1 MAVICINNIY
11 TNLMIKV
18 WLLLF
23 LTSVPNL
30 PSVKYNAWLY
40 KTEVECREAQVEYS
54 NLYESQSD
62 FYKSTLITDAF
73 CIEFESFPIEKFQPQ
88 LFEKT

>member
-1 MAVICINNIY
+1 MTVICINNIY

-23 LTSVPNL
+23 LTSAPHL

-40 KTEVECREAQVEYS
+40 QTEEECREVQVDYL
-54 NLYESQSD
+54 NYYQSQSD
-62 FYKSTLITDAF
+62 LYKSKMVTDAF
-73 CIEFESFPIEKFQPQ
+73 CIEFESFPIEKFQKQ

>member
-23 LTSVPNL
+23 LTSMPNL
-30 PSVKYNAWLY
+30 PSVKYNAWIY
-40 KTEVECREAQVEYS
+40 KTEDACREAQVEYL
-54 NLYESQSD
+54 NLYESQTNS
-62 FYKSTLITDAF
+62 YKENLITDAF
-73 CIEFESFPIEKFQPQ
+73 CIEFTSFPIEKFKNQM
-88 LFEKT
+88 L